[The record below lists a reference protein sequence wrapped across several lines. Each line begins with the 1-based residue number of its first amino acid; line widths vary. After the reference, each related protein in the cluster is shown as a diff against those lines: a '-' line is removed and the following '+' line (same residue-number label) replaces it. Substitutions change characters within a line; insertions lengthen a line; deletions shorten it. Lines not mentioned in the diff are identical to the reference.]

1 MNTVAVRETARL
13 RPGRAPAV
21 SLFEPE
27 PPIVR
32 PERILRIQ
40 GYSNLDRVRPAITSA
55 ARDMALLAQS
65 LTRSQVAYQYVPVV
79 ALDDT
84 KVELAGGRRL
94 CCAAFKTRLA
104 GCFEVVPFV
113 LSCGQAMGQTIVE
126 MADRGDLLEAVLLE
140 SAGWLCIEDATRQFK
155 ELLRSEAAARGCRT
169 TSRVGPG
176 YVYRVGNAEVSWP
189 LEDQV
194 ELFGLFKD
202 AQLPVQLMPSCAMN
216 PKLSRSGL
224 YGIAPLA
231 NAADSD
237 GAGLLN

>member
-1 MNTVAVRETARL
+1 MNTVAVHPAAEL
-13 RPGRAPAV
+13 RSGPSPEVRR
-21 SLFEPE
+21 FDPE
-27 PPIVR
+27 PPVVR

-40 GYSNLDRVRPAITSA
+40 GYADVDRVRPAITRA

-65 LTRSQVAYQYVPVV
+65 LSRPQVGFLYVPVLGIDEV
-79 ALDDT
+79 

-94 CCAAFKTRLA
+94 FCAAFKTRLA
-104 GCFEVVPFV
+104 GCLEVSPFV
-113 LSCGQAMGQTIVE
+113 LSCGPEMGQAIVE

-155 ELLRSEAAARGCRT
+155 ELLRTEAAARGCRT

-176 YVYRVGNAEVSWP
+176 YVYRVGNTEVSWP

-194 ELFGLFKD
+194 ELFGLFGD
-202 AQLPVQLMPSCAMN
+202 APLPVQLMQSCAMN

-231 NAADSD
+231 RSAGA
-237 GAGLLN
+237 GAAGLLN